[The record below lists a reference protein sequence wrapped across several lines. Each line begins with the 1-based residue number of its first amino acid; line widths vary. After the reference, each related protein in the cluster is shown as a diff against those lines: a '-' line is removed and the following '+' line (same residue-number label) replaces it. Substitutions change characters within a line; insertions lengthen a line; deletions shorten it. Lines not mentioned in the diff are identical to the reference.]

1 MQHPYASSG
10 MASVAFDAERFE
22 RLIDQPF
29 VVAGVHRHPSEQL
42 RGASRVSP
50 GEWWESAE
58 GIGPGPRRVVPA
70 LRVGH
75 RVVINEL
82 PLTVTH

>member
-1 MQHPYASSG
+1 

-42 RGASRVSP
+42 RGASHPVLAATERQQAPDLLSSL
-50 GEWWESAE
+50 SASVFL
-58 GIGPGPRRVVPA
+58 G
-70 LRVGH
+70 
-75 RVVINEL
+75 
-82 PLTVTH
+82 

>member
-50 GEWWESAE
+50 GEW
-58 GIGPGPRRVVPA
+58 
-70 LRVGH
+70 
-75 RVVINEL
+75 
-82 PLTVTH
+82 